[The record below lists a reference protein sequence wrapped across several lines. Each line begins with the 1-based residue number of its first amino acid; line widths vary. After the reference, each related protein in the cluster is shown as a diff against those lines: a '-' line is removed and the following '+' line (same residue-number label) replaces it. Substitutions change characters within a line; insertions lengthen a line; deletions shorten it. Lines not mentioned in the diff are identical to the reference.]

1 MMLCKGRLPG
11 APSFFQVALSSK
23 IQNGAGNLDN
33 PKLSLLCQLPMPEG
47 GCIVRIPLRLLA
59 ASLIFACALPWI
71 ACKKTQPP
79 VQSSVDAAARAVP
92 GVPAAPSASDAHFTR
107 EVRRGETFEKS
118 FAPNMIFRL
127 EPDAGEDSGWSIRIA
142 PGSDAAAAAIDCIGP
157 VAEPLHGNKNL
168 VIEPPADGSPKNPS
182 HWGAHEFDFVPDAA
196 NCKAAWELMNVVNY
210 PSKVS
215 DKEREEADSKLGR
228 IPRAHGRLTIVDT
241 RLGVATAANEHGV
254 IEWLRFDVD
263 LSLAAATSPAAA
275 QSAGKTETRGAGQ
288 GIRGVDLEKFLST
301 HYGEVNAELDLETAC
316 GEGQKP
322 IQSVAPAI
330 YGDLDGD
337 GQEEMAFVAFT
348 CLSGS
353 GGADLFGVLKMM
365 PDGKLAA
372 LPIEP
377 MPKVFKGKNT
387 YEALRGHMNLEIK
400 DGRLVETYPIYE
412 GGEANCCPEGGQRRF
427 VYRWDGHQFVHD
439 DMIDVPAAKGEQ

>member
-1 MMLCKGRLPG
+1 MLCKGASG

-23 IQNGAGNLDN
+23 IQNGATTSTTA
-33 PKLSLLCQLPMPEG
+33 KLSLLCQLPISEG
-47 GCIVRIPLRLLA
+47 GWIVRMPLRLIP
-59 ASLIFACALPWI
+59 ASLIFICALPWI

-79 VQSSVDAAARAVP
+79 VQSSVGAPARALP
-92 GVPAAPSASDAHFTR
+92 GT
-107 EVRRGETFEKS
+107 
-118 FAPNMIFRL
+118 
-127 EPDAGEDSGWSIRIA
+127 
-142 PGSDAAAAAIDCIGP
+142 
-157 VAEPLHGNKNL
+157 
-168 VIEPPADGSPKNPS
+168 
-182 HWGAHEFDFVPDAA
+182 
-196 NCKAAWELMNVVNY
+196 
-210 PSKVS
+210 
-215 DKEREEADSKLGR
+215 
-228 IPRAHGRLTIVDT
+228 
-241 RLGVATAANEHGV
+241 
-254 IEWLRFDVD
+254 
-263 LSLAAATSPAAA
+263 LAAAP
-275 QSAGKTETRGAGQ
+275 QSAGKIETTGAGK

-337 GQEEMAFVAFT
+337 GQEEAAFVAFT

-427 VYRWDGHQFVHD
+427 IYRWDGHQFVHD

>member
-1 MMLCKGRLPG
+1 M
-11 APSFFQVALSSK
+11 
-23 IQNGAGNLDN
+23 
-33 PKLSLLCQLPMPEG
+33 
-47 GCIVRIPLRLLA
+47 RIPLRLLA

-71 ACKKTQPP
+71 ACKRTQPL
-79 VQSSVDAAARAVP
+79 VQSSVGAAARAVP
-92 GVPAAPSASDAHFTR
+92 GVSAAASSAGDAHFTR

-127 EPDAGEDSGWSIRIA
+127 EPDAGDDSGWSIRIA
-142 PGSDAAAAAIDCIGP
+142 PGSDAAAAAIDCIGA

-168 VIEPPADGSPKNPS
+168 VIEPLADGSPKNPG

-215 DKEREEADSKLGR
+215 EKEREEAGDKLGR
-228 IPRAHGRLTIVDT
+228 IPRGHGRLTIVDS
-241 RLGVATAANEHGV
+241 RLGAATAANEHGV
-254 IEWLRFDVD
+254 IEWLKFEVD
-263 LSLAAATSPAAA
+263 LTLPATTSQAPTPRN
-275 QSAGKTETRGAGQ
+275 AGKTETTGAGK

-337 GQEEMAFVAFT
+337 GQEEAAFVAFT

-353 GGADLFGVLKMM
+353 GGADLFGVLKMT

-412 GGEANCCPEGGQRRF
+412 GGEANCCPKGGERRF
-427 VYRWDGHQFVHD
+427 IYRWDGHQFVHD